1 MLKTQNA
8 RIAAVSIAILLFVLL
23 LFVPR
28 SPALKSQT
36 NSAETRLVDEEVQ
49 EAVRLMEG
57 ENPMGGILKLR
68 EILEK
73 DPENIDASWSLG
85 MASMQTGQFD
95 KAVSRFEHVMAHDE
109 QGKYFEASLFL
120 GQAHEQL
127 NNVPEAI
134 ESYNRFLES
143 ENEPQL
149 MQDVRERIAVLEK
162 KS

>member
-1 MLKTQNA
+1 MLKSQSA
-8 RIAAVSIAILLFVLL
+8 RIAAVVIAILLFVLL

-36 NSAETRLVDEEVQ
+36 ASTENRVVDEEVQ
-49 EAVRLMEG
+49 EALRLMEG

-73 DPENIDASWSLG
+73 DPDNIDASWSLG

-95 KAVSRFEHVMAHDE
+95 KAVPRFEHVIAHDE
-109 QGKYFEASLFL
+109 EGKYFEVRLFL

-134 ESYNRFLES
+134 ENYNRFLES
-143 ENEPQL
+143 ESEPQL

>member
-1 MLKTQNA
+1 MLKSQSA
-8 RIAAVSIAILLFVLL
+8 RIAAVSIAVLLFVLL

-28 SPALKSQT
+28 SPSLKSQAAST
-36 NSAETRLVDEEVQ
+36 ETRAVDEEVQ
-49 EAVRLMEG
+49 EALRLMEG

-95 KAVSRFEHVMAHDE
+95 KAVSRFEHVIVHDE
-109 QGKYFEASLFL
+109 EGKYFEARLFL
-120 GQAHEQL
+120 GQAHENL
-127 NNVPEAI
+127 DHVPEAI
-134 ESYNRFLES
+134 ENYERFLES
-143 ENEPQL
+143 ESEPQL

>member
-1 MLKTQNA
+1 MLKSQSA
-8 RIAAVSIAILLFVLL
+8 RVVAVSIAVLLFVLL

-28 SPALKSQT
+28 SPTLKSQT
-36 NSAETRLVDEEVQ
+36 ASAETRTVDQNVQ
-49 EAVRLMEG
+49 DALRLMEG
-57 ENPMGGILKLR
+57 EDPMGGILKLR

-85 MASMQTGQFD
+85 MASMQTGQFE
-95 KAVSRFEHVMAHDE
+95 KAVSRFEHVIAHDDE
-109 QGKYFEASLFL
+109 GKYFEVRLFL
-120 GQAHEQL
+120 GQAHEKL
-127 NNVPEAI
+127 NHVPEAI
-134 ESYNRFLES
+134 ENYNRFLES